1 MSILTKNQRIEIYR
15 RAREIYSKDWE
26 MIGTG
31 YKVVGGKAC
40 LGLCQVIRKAAY
52 QLGYKVWYH
61 ELNAKNFPEW
71 FSYKPKT
78 GWKQYSDFWW
88 TVSVKRGGLAKR
100 LDLLTRLAEGKSKG
114 E

>member
-1 MSILTKNQRIEIYR
+1 MSILTKNQRIGIYR

-26 MIGTG
+26 MITTI
-31 YKVVGGKAC
+31 YTVDEGKAC
-40 LGLCQVIRKAAY
+40 LGLCSVIHKAAY
-52 QLGYKVWYH
+52 QLGYKVEYR

-78 GWKQYSDFWW
+78 GWKQNSNFWW